1 MRSALAGIAAG
12 GALAMSLAAPAYA
25 ADGPGNCTLE
35 TSGQQGLI
43 CTHVGSNLYPGVVA
57 GLNTPRLGA
66 RLGLLTEPNCD
77 NVSGLL
83 INARLAVAT
92 DRKTLIS
99 DRALATKAHQDLVAA
114 QNADNAALATRDA
127 AVAAANTQY
136 AADVAAA
143 PVVPPATQA
152 VRDAALAA
160 ALTKRNNAI
169 SAANSAYLSGGTAA
183 ALSAARTA
191 ANAADA
197 RCNTDQRTENTDAA
211 LVVTLGA
218 DLSRCQTPPT
228 PCNCPTP
235 TPAPTTTPVP
245 LPGPDTP
252 PIVVPSSPV
261 IVQSPPVFVQ
271 SPQVGTVP
279 SGSVSAGDGS
289 LAE

>member
-1 MRSALAGIAAG
+1 
-12 GALAMSLAAPAYA
+12 MSLAAPAYA
-25 ADGPGNCTLE
+25 ADGPGNCTSE
-35 TSGQQGLI
+35 ISGQQGLI

-57 GLNTPRLGA
+57 GLNAPRLGA

-92 DRKTLIS
+92 DRKTLTS
-99 DRALATKAHQDLVAA
+99 DRALATKAHQDLVTA
-114 QNADNAALATRDA
+114 QKNDNDALATRNA
-127 AVAAANTQY
+127 AVATAQHTY
-136 AADVAAA
+136 AAGLPYTTVGTIIPPETQAQANARATAAA
-143 PVVPPATQA
+143 VTAAQTTRNIA
-152 VRDAALAA
+152 VSTAQSNYLA
-160 ALTKRNNAI
+160 
-169 SAANSAYLSGGTAA
+169 GGTAA

-218 DLSRCQTPPT
+218 DLGRCQTPPT

-235 TPAPTTTPVP
+235 TPVPTVTPVP

-279 SGSVSAGDGS
+279 SGSVSTGDGS